1 MEYNTAMELHDTRAL
16 DARVSEAMIG
26 STTGDIPVAWSQRDT
41 MLYALGVGAGLG
53 DPSDEL
59 HFTTENSDGNTLQAV
74 PSFVSVLA
82 MQARPP
88 ILATLDNS
96 RFLHAEQRIDL
107 ERPLPPAGEAI
118 LVNTVERVLDKGS
131 GAIVVNRA
139 TLREAQDGRVL
150 AHVRSS
156 IFVRGAGGFGG
167 PRGDFDDW
175 TLPERAADATIEQ
188 VTRPEQ
194 ALLYRLSGDRH
205 RLHSDPAFARAAGF
219 ERPILHGLCTY
230 GIACRALVKGA
241 ARGDPTRLR
250 GMNGRFRKPVM
261 PGDTLTTQIWSG
273 ENRTVQFRTL
283 DSAGEVVLDRGTAVL
298 AG

>member
-1 MEYNTAMELHDTRAL
+1 MQYSRPMTIPDSHPTR
-16 DARVSEAMIG
+16 ARVSEAMIG
-26 STTGDIPVAWSQRDT
+26 STTGDIAIAWNERDT

-53 DPSDEL
+53 DPADEL
-59 HFTTENSDGNTLQAV
+59 HFTTENSAGFCLQAV

-88 ILATLDNS
+88 ALSLLDNS

-107 ERPLPPAGEAI
+107 AAPLPPAGAGI
-118 LVNTVERVLDKGS
+118 VVNTVERVLDKGS

-139 TLREAQDGRVL
+139 TLRETDEGRVI
-150 AHVRSS
+150 ADVRSS
-156 IFVRGAGGFGG
+156 IFVRGAGGFSG

-175 TLPERAADATIEQ
+175 TLPDRPADATIEQ
-188 VTRPEQ
+188 ATRVEQ

-205 RLHSDPAFARAAGF
+205 RLHSDPQFARAAGF

-230 GIACRALVKGA
+230 GIACRALVRGA
-241 ARGDPTRLR
+241 AGGDPARLR

-261 PGDTLTTQIWSG
+261 PGDTLTTQVWHG
-273 ENRTVQFRTL
+273 EGGTVQFRTL
-283 DSAGEVVLDRGTAVL
+283 NGAGEVVLDRGTAVL
-298 AG
+298 AA

>member
-1 MEYNTAMELHDTRAL
+1 MAMQDLRPPG
-16 DARVSEAMIG
+16 ARVSEAMIG
-26 STTGDIPVAWSQRDT
+26 STTGDIPVAWDERDT

-53 DPSDEL
+53 DPAEEL
-59 HFTTENSDGNTLQAV
+59 RFTTENSGGIALQAV
-74 PSFVSVLA
+74 PSYVSVLA
-82 MQARPP
+82 MRMRPP
-88 ILATLDNS
+88 VVETLDIS

-107 ERPLPPAGEAI
+107 EEPLPAAGEAI
-118 LVNTVERVLDKGS
+118 LVNTVERVLDKGT

-139 TLREAQDGRVL
+139 TLREAHGGRLL

-167 PRGDFDDW
+167 PRGEFDDW
-175 TLPERAADATIEQ
+175 ALPERAPDATIKQ
-188 VTRPEQ
+188 HTRVEQ

-241 ARGDPTRLR
+241 AGGDPARLR

-261 PGDTLTTQIWSG
+261 PGDTLTTQIWQG
-273 ENRTVQFRTL
+273 ENELLQFRTL
-283 DSAGEVVLDRGTAVL
+283 DGVGEVVLDRGTALL